1 MLRWPGARGQINLS
15 FIDSTPV
22 ANLAALTGWLVC
34 MYLLLELLEL
44 STLDTRRFLF
54 RLPESL
60 SRRPDHANKRASTFA
75 DNAVNDFFRGRA
87 SYSPPLFLL
96 DLVR

>member
-1 MLRWPGARGQINLS
+1 MVAESLGRWLPLLHEWVLGSPRQCSFCVEVVWRLRPDNLS

-22 ANLAALTGWLVC
+22 ADLAALTGWLVC
-34 MYLLLELLEL
+34 MYLVWKLLEL

-60 SRRPDHANKRASTFA
+60 SRWLRM
-75 DNAVNDFFRGRA
+75 
-87 SYSPPLFLL
+87 
-96 DLVR
+96 

>member
-1 MLRWPGARGQINLS
+1 MSLS
-15 FIDSTPV
+15 FGKAGWTPFTPRV
-22 ANLAALTGWLVC
+22 SLPLTGWLVC

-60 SRRPDHANKRASTFA
+60 SRQPDHANKRASTFA